1 MLNINETVVVVRGG
15 GDIATGSIQKL
26 YRAGFKVLVLEIEK
40 PSAIRREV
48 AFCEAVYEKEMII
61 EGVKAKLCFTLEEIE
76 SFTLEEIER
85 CWSEK
90 NIPIIIDPQG
100 KIIEKIKPQVVI
112 DAILAKKNYGTNRG
126 MAPIT
131 IGLGPGFI
139 AGDDVD
145 IVVETMRGHNLGK
158 LIFEGKPM
166 ENTGIPGIIK
176 GVGKERVIYSPCKG
190 IVKNISKI
198 GDMVEKNQV
207 IATVNGVD
215 VLATISGVLRGLIRD
230 GYEVPEKFKM
240 ADIDPREE
248 EQANCFTISDKA
260 RAIGGAVLEAVLY
273 LKHQRDI

>member
-26 YRAGFKVLVLEIEK
+26 YRAGFKVLVLEIAK

-48 AFCEAVYEKEMII
+48 AFCEAVYEKEIVI
-61 EGVKAKLCFTLEEIE
+61 EGIKAKLC
-76 SFTLEEIER
+76 SNLEEIER
-85 CWSEK
+85 CWDK
-90 NIPIIIDPQG
+90 KQIPILIDSKG
-100 KIIEKIKPQVVI
+100 ESIEKVKPQVVV
-112 DAILAKKNYGTNRG
+112 DAILAKKNCGTTID

-139 AGDDVD
+139 AGEDVD

-158 LIFEGKPM
+158 LIFEGRPM

-190 IVKNISKI
+190 VIKNISKI
-198 GDMVEKNQV
+198 GDMVEKNQI
-207 IATVNGVD
+207 IATVNGVE

-230 GYEVPEKFKM
+230 GYEVPERFKI

-248 EQANCFTISDKA
+248 ELANCFTISDKA
-260 RAIGGAVLEAVLY
+260 RAVGGAVLEAVLY
-273 LKHQRDI
+273 LKHQRNI

>member
-1 MLNINETVVVVRGG
+1 MLEINKTLVIVRGG

-48 AFCEAVYEKEMII
+48 AFCEAIYEKEMTI
-61 EGVKAKLCFTLEEIE
+61 EGVTAKLCNSIE
-76 SFTLEEIER
+76 DIEKV
-85 CWSEK
+85 WNEK
-90 NIPIIIDPQG
+90 KIPILIDSTG
-100 KIIEKIKPQVVI
+100 ESIYKLKPQVVI
-112 DAILAKKNYGTNRG
+112 DGILAKKNYGTNRE
-126 MAPIT
+126 MASIT
-131 IGLGPGFI
+131 IGLGPGFT
-139 AGDDVD
+139 AGEDVD
-145 IVVETMRGHNLGK
+145 VVIETMRGHNLGK

-166 ENTGIPGIIK
+166 ANTGIPGIIK
-176 GVGKERVIYSPCKG
+176 GIGKERVIYSPCAG
-190 IVKNISKI
+190 VVKNICKI

-207 IATVNGVD
+207 IATVDGVD
-215 VLATISGVLRGLIRD
+215 VLATISGVLRGLIRE

-273 LKHQRDI
+273 LKNEKNIYSNRE

>member
-1 MLNINETVVVVRGG
+1 MLEINKTLVIVRGG

-48 AFCEAVYEKEMII
+48 AFCEAIYEKEMTI
-61 EGVKAKLCFTLEEIE
+61 EGVTAKLCNSIE
-76 SFTLEEIER
+76 DIEQVWR
-85 CWSEK
+85 EK
-90 NIPIIIDPQG
+90 KIPVLVDSTGESIY
-100 KIIEKIKPQVVI
+100 KLKPQVVI
-112 DAILAKKNYGTNRG
+112 DGILAKKNYGTNRE

-131 IGLGPGFI
+131 IGLGPGFT
-139 AGDDVD
+139 AGEDVD
-145 IVVETMRGHNLGK
+145 VVIETMRGHNLGK
-158 LIFEGKPM
+158 LVFEGKPM
-166 ENTGIPGIIK
+166 ANTGIPGIIK
-176 GVGKERVIYSPCKG
+176 GVGKERVIYSPCAG
-190 IVKNISKI
+190 VVKNICKI

-207 IATVNGVD
+207 IATVDGVE
-215 VLATISGVLRGLIRD
+215 VLATISGVLRGLIRE

-273 LKHQRDI
+273 LKMKKIYRGVIWN